1 MKERRKREGQRQPKK
16 RAIEVRIISAQDL
29 EDVKLIGKMRCYAVL
44 YIDPEHKAST
54 RIDENGGINPF
65 WNELLV
71 LQADDELLSQNMAAV
86 NVDIYAR
93 GHMRDK
99 LVGTSRIL
107 ISQVLKGG
115 DAANLYDNPIGC
127 MPVLVRRPS
136 GRPQGI
142 LNIWIPPAGKFLL
155 RRSSLSFSRVD
166 CDEQDNVKERENGLK
181 SEAGG
186 RARADEHS
194 PQDVI
199 VNGYH

>member
-115 DAANLYDNPIGC
+115 DAANLYDNPI
-127 MPVLVRRPS
+127 
-136 GRPQGI
+136 